1 MAKLSGAR
9 ILIESLLREDVDII
23 FGYPGGKVI
32 PLYDELYDA
41 PIKHVLVRH
50 EQAAVHAADGYSRST
65 GKVGVCIATSGPGAT
80 NLVTG
85 LANAYMDSVPVIAF
99 TGQAPTHL
107 IGTDSFQEI
116 DIRGITLPITKHNY
130 MVSSIKDLAKVIK
143 EAFYIA
149 RTGRP
154 GPVLIDLPVDIIK
167 SQYDYNYP
175 DKVSL
180 PGYQPTYEG
189 NYMQIKTA
197 AEFIN
202 NARRPL
208 IFAGGGVL
216 SSNASNELVTLAK
229 KGRIP
234 VTNSLMGLGSFPLT
248 DEFSL
253 GMVGMHGTKY
263 ANFAISECDLLIAIG
278 VRFDD
283 RVTGRVDKFAPKATI
298 IHIDIDPAEIN
309 KNIKVDIPIVG
320 DAKNILNKL
329 IPFIK
334 TEERTEWLNT
344 IQEWKKEFPLSYN
357 HGESNIKPQFILEKL
372 NEIVKK
378 NSIIVTDVGQHQMWA
393 AQYLTFLKP
402 RSFIS
407 SGGLGT
413 MGFGLP
419 ASIGAQLGNPD
430 LPVICISGDGGFQM
444 NIQELATIS
453 NNNLPIKIIIFNN
466 GTLGMVRQWQEL
478 FFNER
483 YSHTLIHNHDFVKI
497 AQAYDIKAI
506 KINQKKDVE
515 KAIKEALNF
524 PGPMLLDFAIP
535 QDENVFP
542 MVPEGASLEEMLD
555 YKNVLKETEI

>member
-130 MVSSIKDLAKVIK
+130 MVSNIKDLAKVIK

-483 YSHTLIHNHDFVKI
+483 YSHTLIHNPDFVKI

-506 KINQKKDVE
+506 KINQKKRC
-515 KAIKEALNF
+515 
-524 PGPMLLDFAIP
+524 
-535 QDENVFP
+535 
-542 MVPEGASLEEMLD
+542 
-555 YKNVLKETEI
+555 

>member
-1 MAKLSGAR
+1 MALLSGAK
-9 ILIESLLREDVDII
+9 ILIESLLKEGVEII

-41 PIKHVLVRH
+41 PITHVLVRH
-50 EQAAVHAADGYSRST
+50 EQAAAHAADGYSRST

-85 LANAYMDSVPVIAF
+85 IANAYMDSVPVVAF

-130 MVSSIKDLAKVIK
+130 MVTNIKDLARVVK

-154 GPVLIDLPVDIIK
+154 GSVLIDLPVDVIK
-167 SQYDYNYP
+167 TNFDYHYP
-175 DKVSL
+175 EKVHL

-189 NYMQIKTA
+189 NYMQIKAA
-197 AEFIN
+197 AEVIN
-202 NARRPL
+202 NSFRPV
-208 IFAGGGVL
+208 IFAGGGVII
-216 SSNASNELVTLAK
+216 SNASDELKTLSK
-229 KGRIP
+229 TGKIP
-234 VTNSLMGLGSFPLT
+234 VANSLMGLGSFPLT
-248 DEFSL
+248 DEYSL

-263 ANFAISECDLLIAIG
+263 ANYAISESDLIIAIG

-283 RVTGRVDKFAPKATI
+283 RVTGRVDKFASKAKI

-320 DAKNILNKL
+320 DAKTILNKL
-329 IPFIK
+329 IPLIK
-334 TEERTEWLNT
+334 TVERTEWLET
-344 IQEWKKEFPLSYN
+344 IKEWKRDYPLSYEHRN
-357 HGESNIKPQFILEKL
+357 SNIKPQYIIEKL
-372 NEIVKK
+372 NEVLSE
-378 NSIIVTDVGQHQMWA
+378 NSIVVTDVGQHQMWA
-393 AQYLTFLKP
+393 AQYLKFLKP

-419 ASIGAQLGNPD
+419 ASIGAQFGNPD
-430 LPVICISGDGGFQM
+430 RPVICISGDGGFQM
-444 NIQELATIS
+444 NLQELATIS
-453 NNNLPIKIIIFNN
+453 NNNLPIKMIIFNN
-466 GTLGMVRQWQEL
+466 STLGMVRQWQEL

-483 YSHTLIHNHDFVKI
+483 YSHTLIKNPDFIKI
-497 AQAYDIKAI
+497 AEAYGIKAL
-506 KINQKKDVE
+506 KVTDKNDVD
-515 KAIKEALNF
+515 KAIKEALNYN
-524 PGPMLLDFAIP
+524 GPMLLDFVIP

-555 YKNVLKETEI
+555 YRKVLKETEI